1 MARREKNL
9 SCLLLQLLMRLSVAS
24 EEAGDAGGALE
35 FSLSPGQH
43 RSLASIL
50 ELTQEGGDDSE
61 EGCDSITL
69 VRDADQA
76 FTREASEGD
85 RGSMWSVDEGLDA
98 DGVAELRRR
107 VATRLKAEDGGA
119 CGDRG
124 GELRLRAALALANTC
139 LVGRSANFK
148 VEESVADQFLSLMG
162 PYVYV
167 GVGSVLVLALGG
179 ALAFFDA
186 FVVSRLLGPKGRKRV
201 PCACPICEKKLE
213 LREKIG
219 EGGFGSV
226 WRCGSPR
233 GVVLK
238 LVRVDLEHDVNT
250 LKNVLD
256 EARHLQE
263 LRHEHIVAY
272 YDTFVHRDAAGL
284 FRDEDASD
292 GDAAS
297 WWPWSDGQRAGD
309 VADFAVLAMEDC
321 AGGSLLDHVAS
332 GVPFPLSA
340 VVEVTRQCATALAY
354 AHANGIVHRDI
365 KLENVFVK
373 LDGKGR
379 GAKAKA
385 TIKIGDFGLAVR
397 DLGAA
402 PAARP
407 GHHHYHAF
415 GERPASSGE
424 IGGTE
429 VYQPPECFAA
439 PVSFDDDAA
448 WGDDDSDFGGGGT
461 PSPPPSPARIGA
473 PSPPPSPHGAD
484 DGDAPAVS
492 GAAVDAWGLGCVLYE
507 MATSCSLP
515 NEPPFLG
522 MLLLEADADR
532 HTAAILDRFAS
543 ALDTAEEAAAQDR
556 ADTAR
561 RRVARTDAV
570 RGLVDLCAELFSVDA
585 ALRPSLGDVASRPF
599 LAHDPNFKLEDF
611 FKFTYFDP
619 ASPKGHRTTVS
630 KRSRM
635 LRAKS
640 LPKGGRHGDSPVPG
654 RKVHPADS
662 PAHKPGTRCVTPTA
676 IAAQHRR
683 TRSVAGLL

>member
-69 VRDADQA
+69 VRDADRA

-201 PCACPICEKKLE
+201 PCACPICEKKL
-213 LREKIG
+213 LLSEKIG

-238 LVRVDLEHDVNT
+238 LVRVDLEHDVNA
-250 LKNVLD
+250 LS
-256 EARHLQE
+256 
-263 LRHEHIVAY
+263 LR
-272 YDTFVHRDAAGL
+272 
-284 FRDEDASD
+284 
-292 GDAAS
+292 
-297 WWPWSDGQRAGD
+297 
-309 VADFAVLAMEDC
+309 
-321 AGGSLLDHVAS
+321 
-332 GVPFPLSA
+332 
-340 VVEVTRQCATALAY
+340 
-354 AHANGIVHRDI
+354 
-365 KLENVFVK
+365 
-373 LDGKGR
+373 
-379 GAKAKA
+379 
-385 TIKIGDFGLAVR
+385 
-397 DLGAA
+397 
-402 PAARP
+402 
-407 GHHHYHAF
+407 
-415 GERPASSGE
+415 
-424 IGGTE
+424 
-429 VYQPPECFAA
+429 
-439 PVSFDDDAA
+439 
-448 WGDDDSDFGGGGT
+448 
-461 PSPPPSPARIGA
+461 
-473 PSPPPSPHGAD
+473 
-484 DGDAPAVS
+484 
-492 GAAVDAWGLGCVLYE
+492 
-507 MATSCSLP
+507 
-515 NEPPFLG
+515 
-522 MLLLEADADR
+522 
-532 HTAAILDRFAS
+532 AILVHDLS
-543 ALDTAEEAAAQDR
+543 
-556 ADTAR
+556 
-561 RRVARTDAV
+561 RTQ
-570 RGLVDLCAELFSVDA
+570 RS
-585 ALRPSLGDVASRPF
+585 
-599 LAHDPNFKLEDF
+599 
-611 FKFTYFDP
+611 
-619 ASPKGHRTTVS
+619 HR
-630 KRSRM
+630 K
-635 LRAKS
+635 
-640 LPKGGRHGDSPVPG
+640 
-654 RKVHPADS
+654 
-662 PAHKPGTRCVTPTA
+662 
-676 IAAQHRR
+676 
-683 TRSVAGLL
+683 